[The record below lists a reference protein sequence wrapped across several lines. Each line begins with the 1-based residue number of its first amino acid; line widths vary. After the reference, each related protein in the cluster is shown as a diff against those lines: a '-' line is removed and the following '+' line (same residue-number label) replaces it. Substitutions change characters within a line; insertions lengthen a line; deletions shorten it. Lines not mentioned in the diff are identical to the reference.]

1 MLGDELLH
9 LFVIHRG
16 DVQIKLMLECVVL
29 DELIRAEALVALF
42 AVHQRVVEAAHMP
55 GCNPGFR
62 VHQDGAVQAD
72 VIAALGDEFA
82 PPGFFDVV
90 LELDAQRAVIPCIG
104 EAAVDFRAGE
114 NKASVFRQRDDFIHC
129 FFASLH
135 TKPPKIR
142 IDVRIK

>member
-9 LFVIHRG
+9 LLVIHRS
-16 DVQIKLMLECVVL
+16 DIQIELVLEDVVL
-29 DELIRAEALVALF
+29 DELIRAETLVALL
-42 AVHQRVVEAAHMP
+42 AVHQRIVEPAHMP
-55 GCNPGFR
+55 GRDPGFR
-62 VHQDGAVQAD
+62 VHENGAVQTD

-82 PPGFFDVV
+82 PPCPFDIVF
-90 LELDAQRAVIPCIG
+90 ELDAQRAVIPCIG

-114 NKASVFRQRDDFIHC
+114 NKASIFRQRDDFIHC